1 MRQIDPAELTSGEF
15 THLVRRAVE
24 KDNSRL
30 VVIDTLNGFLN
41 AMPSERYLTLH
52 LHELLTY
59 LAQRGVTTLLV
70 LTQHGIVGHQ
80 EVPLDVSYLADTVL
94 LLRYFEAKGEVRQAI
109 SVIKKRTGIH
119 ERTIRE
125 IAFSNEGINVG
136 EPLRDLQGVLT
147 GVPTIV
153 NS

>member
-1 MRQIDPAELTSGEF
+1 
-15 THLVRRAVE
+15 
-24 KDNSRL
+24 
-30 VVIDTLNGFLN
+30 
-41 AMPSERYLTLH
+41 
-52 LHELLTY
+52 
-59 LAQRGVTTLLV
+59 
-70 LTQHGIVGHQ
+70 
-80 EVPLDVSYLADTVL
+80 
-94 LLRYFEAKGEVRQAI
+94 
-109 SVIKKRTGIH
+109 VIKKRTGIH